1 MKVGVTMWK
10 EKAFNEGMNIAKE
23 YITIYTEAM
32 KINKERYTE
41 LLRKESESKINWY
54 KQLQCAGRKDKQF
67 YKVYGEA
74 CVCSEYL
81 KTINE

>member
-1 MKVGVTMWK
+1 MWK

-41 LLRKESESKINWY
+41 LLRKEAESKINWY

-67 YKVYGEA
+67 YKVYGKA
-74 CVCSEYL
+74 CVYSEYL